1 MRRLPAKLISPALQL
16 FIRHYF
22 KKPRAYRY
30 KKIRAVVNPG
40 VFFPHFTLST
50 RLLIQFLED
59 KNLKGKR
66 FLELGCGTGM
76 ISVFA
81 AGRGAL
87 VTASDINPA
96 AIENTQLN
104 ASKNKVILTT
114 ILSDLFTKIP
124 PQIFDCVII
133 NPPYYP
139 KNPKTDAEKAWF
151 CGENFEYFERL
162 FSELGVYFNS
172 ESAVYMILSE
182 DCQFE
187 KINALA
193 QKNHFEL
200 VTVFQKQKWGEIS
213 FIYEV
218 VLIPIEPNR
227 T

>member
-1 MRRLPAKLISPALQL
+1 MRRLPAKLISPALQF

-22 KKPRAYRY
+22 KKPRTYRY

-50 RLLIQFLED
+50 RLLLQFLED
-59 KNLKGKR
+59 KNLKDKR
-66 FLELGCGTGM
+66 FLELGCGTGI

-81 AGRGAL
+81 AGRGAV

-96 AIENTQLN
+96 AIENAQLN
-104 ASKNKVILTT
+104 AEKNKVILTT
-114 ILSDLFTKIP
+114 VLSDLFIRIP
-124 PQIFDCVII
+124 PQIFDCIII

-162 FSELGVYFNS
+162 FPELGAYFNS

-187 KINALA
+187 KISALA
-193 QKNHFEL
+193 EKNQLKL

-218 VLIPIEPNR
+218 RRV
-227 T
+227 